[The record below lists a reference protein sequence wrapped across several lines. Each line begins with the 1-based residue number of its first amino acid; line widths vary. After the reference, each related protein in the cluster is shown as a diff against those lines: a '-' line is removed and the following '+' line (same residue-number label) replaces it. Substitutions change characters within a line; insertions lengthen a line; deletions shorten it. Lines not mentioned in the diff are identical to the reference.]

1 MLASKPKRWMRS
13 LALVFTLFLFCGWVP
28 RAAGRDLI
36 IGHSGTVSHLDPH
49 FSRPTGH
56 SHIYSNLYD
65 TLVTRNHQLD
75 LVPGLAMSWTLL
87 DAQTWQFRLRQ
98 GVVFHNGH
106 ALTAED
112 VKFSLERAAHEQ
124 PCSSVFTSLNSISH
138 VRILDSPTVNV
149 VTRWPDPQL
158 PARLSSNGGM
168 ILPGDYF
175 EELGMER
182 FSRQPIGTGPL
193 KFVAWREDAGIIFE
207 GNRQYW
213 RPPAP
218 YARVIFKAYPAPAAR
233 LTALLSGKAD
243 LVTGVSPDHM
253 EEIDNSGVARVVST
267 LAAGSYAHPM
277 NVRQPPLDNKLIRQA
292 LHLGID
298 RHAIV
303 QQLWRGRAAVPT
315 DVYPKL
321 PGRRVAL
328 DAPYFRFDSETARE
342 LLAKAGCQGEEVL
355 LEAAVGALTK
365 PRELTETLAS
375 MFRRIGINARV
386 HWLETPERVERLRQK
401 TLPGM
406 ILSAPTSPLLDPDN
420 AWWGIMRPG
429 GLYDYWRHLTWDALM
444 AEAQLLHAPT
454 KRQARYQ
461 QAAEIF
467 LDEMP
472 VLIVLQPEELVA
484 FRNELHWRARSDAVI
499 RVSDIGAGE
508 APLSK

>member
-1 MLASKPKRWMRS
+1 VLASKPKRWMRS

-218 YARVIFKAYPAPAAR
+218 YARVIFKAYP
-233 LTALLSGKAD
+233 
-243 LVTGVSPDHM
+243 
-253 EEIDNSGVARVVST
+253 
-267 LAAGSYAHPM
+267 
-277 NVRQPPLDNKLIRQA
+277 PPP
-292 LHLGID
+292 
-298 RHAIV
+298 HA
-303 QQLWRGRAAVPT
+303 
-315 DVYPKL
+315 
-321 PGRRVAL
+321 
-328 DAPYFRFDSETARE
+328 
-342 LLAKAGCQGEEVL
+342 
-355 LEAAVGALTK
+355 
-365 PRELTETLAS
+365 
-375 MFRRIGINARV
+375 
-386 HWLETPERVERLRQK
+386 
-401 TLPGM
+401 
-406 ILSAPTSPLLDPDN
+406 
-420 AWWGIMRPG
+420 
-429 GLYDYWRHLTWDALM
+429 
-444 AEAQLLHAPT
+444 
-454 KRQARYQ
+454 
-461 QAAEIF
+461 
-467 LDEMP
+467 
-472 VLIVLQPEELVA
+472 
-484 FRNELHWRARSDAVI
+484 
-499 RVSDIGAGE
+499 
-508 APLSK
+508 